1 MPYKIE
7 IVSDPGYI
15 LVNQS
20 GNVDVGEMENIRK
33 AVFKQVVEHGLSKV
47 AVDVSNMT
55 NEYTISEFFNI
66 TVENAAHKTDF
77 PKPRVC
83 LIVRKDQE
91 ENARFVENVGVNRGM
106 PIKYF
111 TDKEAA
117 LEWLLS

>member
-1 MPYKIE
+1 MPYRIE
-7 IVSDPGYI
+7 IINDPGYI
-15 LVNQS
+15 LVDQY
-20 GNVDVGEMENIRK
+20 GQVDVEEIEIIRRD
-33 AVFKQVVEHGLSKV
+33 VFKYVVEHGLAKI
-47 AVDVSNMT
+47 AVDVSKLT

-66 TVENAAHKTDF
+66 TVENIEHNTPF

-83 LIVRKDQE
+83 LIVRHDQE

-117 LEWLLS
+117 LKWLMG